1 MKAGKDFEAVITNFK
16 ILTRYTS
23 KGTSKPQK
31 PVRLATI
38 MVEPGTLQN
47 TRQMCNCLAGYFV
60 TSRMYGKLLRMK
72 ISGLSGK

>member
-16 ILTRYTS
+16 IPTSYMS

-31 PVRLATI
+31 PVRLATT

-47 TRQMCNCLAGYFV
+47 TRQMCNCSAGYFV
-60 TSRMYGKLLRMK
+60 TSSMYGKLLRMK